1 MIGEIHRRNGG
12 EVATDV
18 IVDVGLD
25 VLEDDPYPVYRWM
38 RREAPIAFVP
48 ETGRVLVTT
57 WALCEEAGGN
67 DDVFGPTQQPFNA
80 VYGDPNVMSLTGPPH
95 RTLRDS
101 LNPPFRP
108 RAVNGYRDEILG
120 ATAARYVDAIRPRGA
135 AEACRELLEPISIR
149 AVGDVLG
156 FVDVDDATLGR
167 WLGGYAAYLVDF
179 GRDAAVAER
188 GRAVKAEVLAY
199 LERRLP
205 DLAAHPDDGAL
216 SHMLRDG
223 MPAGRTRTAEDLI
236 GTVGVLIVGGIQE
249 PAHAV
254 ANTLLG
260 LLGRPDQARRVAED
274 APTWS
279 RAAIEEGLRWISPFG
294 MTEKRTT
301 GETTLGGLR
310 FPADTEVGLVIGSAN
325 RDPDR
330 FDDPDTYDLDRQHQG
345 HQSFGYGV
353 HFCVGHFVTRVLAQV
368 IVEEMFR
375 RLPRLRLD
383 PRRRPIV
390 RGWANRAAL
399 ELPVVW
405 DA

>member
-12 EVATDV
+12 DLATDV
-18 IVDVGLD
+18 ILDIGLE

-57 WALCEEAGGN
+57 WALCDEAGGN
-67 DDVFGPTQQPFNA
+67 DDVFGPTQHPFNA
-80 VYGDPNVMSLTGPPH
+80 VYGDPNVMSLTGPAH
-95 RTLRDS
+95 RNLRNS
-101 LNPPFRP
+101 MNAPFRP
-108 RAVNGYRDEILG
+108 RAVNGYRDEILRD
-120 ATAARYVDAIRPRGA
+120 TAARYVDAIRPRGA
-135 AEACRELLEPISIR
+135 VEACRELLEPISIR

-156 FVDVDDATLGR
+156 FVDVDDDTLGR
-167 WLGGYAAYLVDF
+167 WLRGYAAYLVDF

-188 GRAVKAEVLAY
+188 GRSVKAEVRDY
-199 LERRLP
+199 LEGRLP
-205 DLAAHPDDGAL
+205 ELAAHPDDGAL
-216 SHMLRDG
+216 SHMLHDG
-223 MPAGRTRTAEDLI
+223 MLAGQTRSADDLI

-254 ANTLLG
+254 ANTVLG
-260 LLGRPDQARRVAED
+260 LLGRPDQVRRVADD
-274 APTWS
+274 AQRWS
-279 RAAIEEGLRWISPFG
+279 HAAIEEGLRWISPFG

-301 GETTLGGLR
+301 SETTLGGLR
-310 FPADTEVGLVIGSAN
+310 FPAGTEVGLVIGSAN

-330 FDDPDTYDLDRQHQG
+330 FADPDTYDMDREHQG

-375 RLPRLRLD
+375 RLPHLRLD
-383 PRRRPIV
+383 PGRPPLV
-390 RGWANRAAL
+390 HGWANRAAL